1 MEVSFLHA
9 TVPFAK
15 TIRHN
20 QTTTVEPYP
29 HIKNVSSTTHQ
40 WDSLKDLYG
49 LIQNQAAKGAC
60 ILKGLLKRPLTN
72 EPRANAVDPNTLTK
86 WLVFDID
93 GLQIE
98 NAEDFIKLLPNNF
111 QNVSYIEQLSSTAF
125 FQGNGYKAH
134 LFFRIPPTHPNII
147 RQFIINLNLDH
158 FTSHISLGTGNLC
171 INYPLD
177 ISVNQN
183 STPLYIAPPIFI
195 GLKDP
200 LTTRLRFIEHA
211 HDVVTNQITEYNYAA
226 TKQKQQKT
234 LLKLRTNIG
243 LNAKTPKTEIKGSV
257 ELLKNV
263 EPMPTPSTREERGF
277 VYLGINP
284 NNPFSYY
291 HPADNASIIYNFRG
305 EPAFLT
311 SKGLPEYWEQVKP
324 KALTPLISHE
334 GSTPLIFREW
344 RKDSYYNGY
353 YHHKTGKL
361 ELHETKNI
369 TRLQHFAAGNG
380 IEAPEVIP
388 DWIMYFDPTDLSPFD
403 INKPKINTFVP
414 TPYLINCIEHPKV
427 VQEIPP
433 LIHSIITSVTGND
446 DPCFQFFVNWLAFI
460 FQTRKKTRT
469 AWVFQGIE
477 GTGKGL
483 LFNTILKPLLGPKY
497 CIPKITENLLDP
509 FNGWLEECIILF
521 IDESFIPKNN
531 RSQQLPNLLRNI
543 ITEPDYSLRYMR
555 NNPFTAKSYC
565 NLIFATNDVD
575 ALNLSATDRRYNVC
589 ARQENTFPGYEGIE
603 QDVEKELDSF
613 AHYLYSYKVDALKA
627 HTALKNEYKQLMRE
641 ARLPN
646 IDLFCN
652 HIHKGDFNL
661 FYDAFNESV
670 GANQGY
676 TLYKS
681 IIETWAKRWKKRGE
695 DNITF
700 IRRDELHAAYNFIM
714 EENLPKTNFARALT
728 RNQLHAKRSRMYDL
742 DQVEEFRNTA
752 RIPTVIEVVWK
763 FGLNE
768 LEAIG

>member
-9 TVPFAK
+9 AVPFAK
-15 TIRHN
+15 TIRHTE
-20 QTTTVEPYP
+20 TTTIEPYP
-29 HIKNVSSTTHQ
+29 HIKTVTSTTHQ
-40 WDSLKDLYG
+40 WNSLSDLYG

-60 ILKGLLKRPLTN
+60 ILKGNLKHPLSK
-72 EPRANAVDPNTLTK
+72 ESRANAVDPNTKTD

-93 GLQIE
+93 GLQIK
-98 NAEDFIKLLPNNF
+98 NAEEFIALLPPIFHNT
-111 QNVSYIEQLSSTAF
+111 SYIEQLSSTAF

-134 LFFRIPPTHPNII
+134 LFFHIPPTHPNGV
-147 RQFIINLNLDH
+147 RQFIINLNLDV
-158 FTSHISLGTGNLC
+158 FANDISLGTGNLC
-171 INYPLD
+171 LNYPLD
-177 ISVNQN
+177 VSVNQN

-195 GLKDP
+195 GLEDP
-200 LTTRLRFIEHA
+200 LATRLQFVEHA
-211 HDVVTNQITEYNYAA
+211 HLIVTGPIPEYNYAA
-226 TKQKQQKT
+226 TKLKQQKALT
-234 LLKLRTNIG
+234 QLRTLIG
-243 LNAKTPKTEIKGSV
+243 LSKKSPKTEMKGSV

-263 EPMPTPSTREERGF
+263 EPMPTPSIREERDF

-305 EPAFLT
+305 EPAFIT

-324 KALTPLISHE
+324 KALTPLISQE

-353 YHHKTGKL
+353 YHKNGKL
-361 ELHETKNI
+361 ELHETKSI

-380 IEAPEVIP
+380 IEAPDVIP
-388 DWIMYFDPTDLSPFD
+388 DWIMYFDPTDLTPFD
-403 INKPKINTFVP
+403 INKPQINTYNP
-414 TPYLINCIEHPKV
+414 TPFLLDCINHPQV
-427 VQEIPP
+427 TREIPP
-433 LIHSIITSVTGND
+433 LIQSIITSVTGND
-446 DPCFQFFVNWLAFI
+446 DLCSQFFINWLAFI

-483 LFNTILKPLLGPKY
+483 LFNTILKPLLGPEY

-509 FNGWLEECIILF
+509 FNGWMEECIILF
-521 IDESFIPKNN
+521 VDESLIPKNS

-555 NNPFTAKSYC
+555 NNPFTAKSFC

-589 ARQENTFPGYEGIE
+589 ARQETPFPGYEGIE
-603 QDVEKELDSF
+603 QDIEKELSDF
-613 AHYLYSYKVDALKA
+613 AHYLYSYQVDALKA
-627 HTALKNEYKQLMRE
+627 HTAIKNEHKQLMRE

-661 FYDAFNESV
+661 FYDAYEENI

-676 TLYKS
+676 TLFKS
-681 IIETWAKRWKKRGE
+681 IIETWARRWKQRSPE
-695 DNITF
+695 TNITYL
-700 IRRDELHAAYNFIM
+700 RRDELHVVYNFLM
-714 EENLPKTNFARALT
+714 EDNIAKASFGRALT
-728 RNQLHAKRSRMYDL
+728 RNQLIAKRCRMNDIE
-742 DQVEEFRNTA
+742 QVEEFKTVA
-752 RIPTVIEVVWK
+752 RIPTVVEVIWK
-763 FGLNE
+763 TGLKE
-768 LEAIG
+768 LETLG